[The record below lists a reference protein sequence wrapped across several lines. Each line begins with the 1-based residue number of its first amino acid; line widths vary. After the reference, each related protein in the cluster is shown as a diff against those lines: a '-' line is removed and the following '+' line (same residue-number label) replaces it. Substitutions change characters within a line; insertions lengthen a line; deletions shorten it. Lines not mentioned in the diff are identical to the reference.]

1 MLAGCYL
8 IHGGEPLQT
17 EEIILQIKQIAAKAG
32 YNNHMVFEVVTNF
45 NWDELLNKCQNLDLF
60 AEKSMVELRLHSDS
74 INKQGTQALEKMLQ
88 TQSSDICILIRA
100 PKLKPQTLNSKWV
113 NHIHKFGK
121 IELAKPVS
129 SARWLD
135 WIKQRLQRAGFSVHS
150 EDAQY
155 LARHYEGN
163 LIAAA
168 QCIQKL
174 QNNLPSGKLELEQ
187 IRPFL
192 DNFSHFTVFDLTD
205 SAISGD
211 ATRTFNI
218 LHSLKNDGFDPV
230 LILWALTREIRNLL
244 QISHDIQMGINLVN
258 SAQNRGIWRD
268 RVPSIKTALN
278 RLSINKLQQLLKL
291 SKHIDTMLKGI
302 TPGNSWDALL
312 SVCMMFAGSEIL
324 TMEDLNI

>member
-17 EEIILQIKQIAAKAG
+17 EEIILQIKQIAAKEN
-32 YNNHMVFEVVTNF
+32 YNNYMVFEVTTHFV
-45 NWDELLNKCQNLDLF
+45 WEELLNKCQNMDLF
-60 AEKSMVELRLHSDS
+60 AERSLVELRLHSDS
-74 INKQGTQALEKMLQ
+74 VGKQGTQALENLLLK
-88 TQSSDICILIRA
+88 QSSDVCILIRA

-113 NHIHKFGK
+113 THIQKFGK
-121 IELAKPVS
+121 VEQAKPI
-129 SARWLD
+129 SANRWPD
-135 WIKQRLQRAGFSVHS
+135 WIKQRLHQAGFSANGEVT
-150 EDAQY
+150 QY

-163 LIAAA
+163 LTAAA

-174 QNNLPSGKLELEQ
+174 HATLPAGSLELEQ

-205 SAISGD
+205 TAISGD

-218 LHSLKNDGFDPV
+218 LHSLKNDSVDPV

-244 QISHDIQMGINLVN
+244 QLSHDIQTGISLSQ
-258 SAQNRGIWRD
+258 SAQNNGIWRD
-268 RVPSIKTALN
+268 RIPGIKTALS
-278 RLSINKLQQLLKL
+278 RLSTNKLQQLLKL

-302 TPGNSWDALL
+302 NPGNTWDALL